1 MATRTRLGLGAG
13 ALAAALLVGA
23 CSGQDDDDSGGSFD
37 FGGARGNNTGSGGA
51 TSTGTGTGTGTDP
64 GSGGRPPEVEN
75 ETRYLAPVATGRYLW
90 TANPLSGK
98 VAVID
103 AITLGVRLDTA
114 GNGPTEVA
122 GLPEVNGQYGA
133 LVLNVRSDD
142 ATLFR
147 LSEAGA
153 LSKLPPFR
161 VHAYA
166 NAWTVSPS
174 GRWAIAWTD
183 VRKVGAADPLETFQ
197 DVTLFSLEPGA
208 ESATPLSV
216 APRPSAFA
224 FDEAETHLYAVTQ
237 EGLSVIELGD
247 EPEVSKVIGLS
258 DDPFAD
264 ARARDVSFAKD
275 GSYAVIRSEGDSAV
289 NIVSLPEGAR
299 EELDFGSTVTD
310 LDLSP
315 DGSRAFVV
323 LGLQP
328 ALVVVPLPVPATAPS
343 DFDRVELTGERVG
356 AIALNAD
363 ASAGLV
369 YSTVLG
375 STRVVLVDTDPSSAS
390 YLRYR
395 ARDVI
400 SPLTAVFASPDPRF
414 AVGFQAPATGSKKA
428 GAFSLLSLEAERAPK
443 IVATD
448 AAPAQ
453 LAFAPDG
460 LTALVSVRSDT
471 LGAFGAYLVALQN
484 QQVDFVALESPPVA
498 AGLVPAAGRAYIA
511 QSHPE
516 GRITFL
522 SLTDG
527 AAQTITGFELIARIR
542 Q

>member
-1 MATRTRLGLGAG
+1 MASDTALSFGTG
-13 ALAAALLVGA
+13 ALALALIAACAHESRPEGTAGFPGRSGNGA
-23 CSGQDDDDSGGSFD
+23 ASGGS
-37 FGGARGNNTGSGGA
+37 SA
-51 TSTGTGTGTGTDP
+51 TSTNTGTSTGAAS

-147 LSEAGA
+147 LSEDGS

-161 VHAYA
+161 VHAEA
-166 NAWTVSPS
+166 NAWSVSPS
-174 GRWAIAWTD
+174 GRWAVAWTD
-183 VRKVGAADPLETFQ
+183 ARKVDKPDPLETFQ
-197 DVTLFSLEPGA
+197 DVTLFSLSPGA
-208 ESATPLSV
+208 EFTTPLSV
-216 APRPSAFA
+216 APRPSSFA
-224 FDEAETHLYAVTQ
+224 FDEAEEHLYAVTQ
-237 EGLSVIELGD
+237 EGLSVLELGP
-247 EPEVSKVIGLS
+247 EPEVSKIIALS
-258 DDPFAD
+258 EDPFAD
-264 ARARDVSFAKD
+264 AKARDVSFAKD

-289 NIVSLPEGAR
+289 SVVSLPGGSR

-315 DGSRAFVV
+315 DGSRAFAV

-328 ALVVVPLPVPATAPS
+328 ALVVVPLPVPSTDPR
-343 DFDRVELTGERVG
+343 DFERIELTGERVG

-363 ASAGLV
+363 ATVGLV

-375 STRVVLVDTDPSSAS
+375 STRVVAVDIDRSSPA
-390 YLRYR
+390 YGRYR

-414 AVGFQAPATGSKKA
+414 AIGFQAPAAGSKKA
-428 GAFSLLSLEAERAPK
+428 GAFSLLSLAAERVPK

-448 AAPAQ
+448 ATPAQ

-460 LTALVSVRSDT
+460 LTALVSVRSDQ
-471 LGAFGAYLVALQN
+471 LGAFGAYLIALQN